1 MLHTSLIQIPNIK
14 FHISIFCSFEGEI
27 WTSSVAMFDYFCIII
42 INFYLILA
50 YLKVLPSIQM
60 LPFIVE

>member
-1 MLHTSLIQIPNIK
+1 MLHTSLIHAPNTK
-14 FHISIFCSFEGEI
+14 VCASPFSSFECEI
-27 WTSSVAMFDYFCIII
+27 WTLSVASFDYFCTVTL
-42 INFYLILA
+42 NFYSILA

>member
-1 MLHTSLIQIPNIK
+1 MLHTSLIQTTNIK
-14 FHISIFCSFEGEI
+14 LHISIFSSFEGEI
-27 WTSSVAMFDYFCIII
+27 WTSSVASFDYFGIVI